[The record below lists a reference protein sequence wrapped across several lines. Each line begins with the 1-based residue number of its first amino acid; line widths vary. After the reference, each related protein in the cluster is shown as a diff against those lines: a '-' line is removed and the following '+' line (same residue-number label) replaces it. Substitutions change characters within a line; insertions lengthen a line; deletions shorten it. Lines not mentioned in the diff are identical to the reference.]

1 MEPKRWARYR
11 SSNEVWDLVFTND
24 PPLSHFTVG
33 GQRWLR
39 TAVTEHWYATAD
51 EAKRELDER
60 END

>member
-11 SSNEVWDLVFTND
+11 SRDEVWDLVFTKD
-24 PPLSHFTVG
+24 PPLDHFTVD

-39 TAVTEHWYATAD
+39 TAVTEQRYATAD
-51 EAKRELDER
+51 EAKRELDKR